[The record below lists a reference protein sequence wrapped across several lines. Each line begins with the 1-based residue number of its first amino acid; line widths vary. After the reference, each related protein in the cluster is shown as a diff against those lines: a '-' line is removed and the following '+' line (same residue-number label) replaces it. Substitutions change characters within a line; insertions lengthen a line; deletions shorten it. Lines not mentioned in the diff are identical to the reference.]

1 MFSII
6 MQCQKNVWI
15 ANWAL
20 VRAKRKRLKVSISK
34 GFSFKGLDW
43 YVPSQFESINQLIGR
58 APLSLN
64 KSYVGLISLIFTKH
78 HPK

>member
-20 VRAKRKRLKVSISK
+20 VRAKRKRLKVSISE

-43 YVPSQFESINQLIGR
+43 YVPSQFESINIFQTLIIV
-58 APLSLN
+58 N
-64 KSYVGLISLIFTKH
+64 IIIFV
-78 HPK
+78 